1 MLQNRATLKQIRFHL
16 LEELRQIYTENESD
30 AMVRLIM
37 EHVGYPL
44 DMALRDPLQVP
55 GPSVNALVDEII
67 AEIRTGKPIQYV
79 LGQTHFCDLTIKVN
93 PYVLIPRP
101 ETEALVELIRE
112 RARKP
117 ASLRLRRIMDLGTG
131 SGCIALALKHA
142 FPDAEVWGADIS
154 EDALSLARENGR
166 LNHLHVNWLH
176 LDLLNLQ
183 FQKPWEPFS
192 LVVSNPPYVLKSE
205 RNGMAP
211 HITEYEPGSALF
223 VEDHDPLVYYRA
235 IASFCNRYLSGNGEI
250 WVEIHEKMGKETSQ
264 LFEKQGF
271 SEVSILKDIHEK
283 ERYIHAC
290 K

>member
-1 MLQNRATLKQIRFHL
+1 MLQNHATLQQIRFHL

-30 AMVRLIM
+30 AMARLIM

-55 GPSVNALVDEII
+55 GPSVNARVDEII
-67 AEIRTGKPIQYV
+67 AEMRTGKPIQYV
-79 LGQTHFCDLTIKVN
+79 LGQTQFCDLGIRVN

-101 ETEALVELIRE
+101 ETEEMVEKIKKKYH
-112 RARKP
+112 KP
-117 ASLRLRRIMDLGTG
+117 VRLRLRRIMDLGTG

-142 FPDAEVWGADIS
+142 FPDAEVWGTDIS

-176 LDLLNLQ
+176 LDLLNMQIPEPLA
-183 FQKPWEPFS
+183 PFS
-192 LVVSNPPYVLKSE
+192 LVVSNPPYVLQSE

-235 IASFCNRYLSGNGEI
+235 IASFCNRFLSVQGEI
-250 WVEIHEKMGKETSQ
+250 WVEIHEKLGRETSS

-283 ERYIHAC
+283 ERYIHVRR
-290 K
+290 